1 MAEWRGKCL
10 KLTKKFMQ
18 DINQSIWNAEV
29 TFIIAVYDY
38 EVSMNIL

>member
-1 MAEWRGKCL
+1 MAEWRGKCF
-10 KLTKKFMQ
+10 KFTKKIMQ

-29 TFIIAVYDY
+29 TLIAVYDH